1 MGFDGP
7 LHECSIYGN
16 KYAGEK
22 IISTMAMGQ
31 SAPWQDAFENL
42 TGTRKLSGSSIVN
55 YYEPLKKWLDAQN
68 ENRICGWS
76 E

>member
-1 MGFDGP
+1 
-7 LHECSIYGN
+7 
-16 KYAGEK
+16 
-22 IISTMAMGQ
+22 MAMGQ

-55 YYEPLKKWLDAQN
+55 YYEPLKEWLDAKN